1 MRKGVFY
8 LIVLAITLALIVG
21 IVVYNKSDISRGIL
35 SGIKKECRPAVTS
48 VAKGY
53 GEGRTIKVRG
63 EFDIQ
68 NAFIKVADE
77 AGKAVVAISTER
89 THKVGFR
96 RPTFRFRRFGSPFGE
111 NGEDPFEKFF
121 EDFFGESPEREFK
134 QQGLGSGFI
143 IDKEGHILT
152 NHHVVEGA
160 DKINITLPDGRSF
173 AGTVKGADPRSDL
186 AVVKIKAKN
195 LPAVQLGDSNVVQ
208 VGEWVVALGNPFGHV
223 LKSPKPTVTVGVIS
237 ALHRQ
242 LRAPGGERGYL
253 DMIQTDAAINPGNSG
268 GPLCDLSGRVIGI
281 NVVIFS
287 TSGGYQGV
295 GFAIPINDAKGIL
308 GDLIKGKEISYGWL
322 GVSVQEITPDIA
334 EYFNLPDKKGA
345 LISEILPD
353 GPAEKDGLKEG
364 DIIKT
369 FDGKEIATVHNLL
382 REVSNK
388 KIGEIAAV
396 GIIRDRVKMT
406 VKVKIGKRPSRIE
419 LAEEKA
425 FEVPEKIKKWRGI
438 KVTGITDEIARELNL
453 EDKEGVVIIEL
464 DASGPGYA
472 AGLRK
477 GDVLK
482 EINKTK
488 IRNLADYKKITEE
501 AKGLALVRTT
511 RGYYTIKENEKE

>member
-1 MRKGVFY
+1 MKRAVFY
-8 LIVLAITLALIVG
+8 SIVLAITLGLIVG
-21 IVVYNKSDISRGIL
+21 IVVYNKPDIFRE
-35 SGIKKECRPAVTS
+35 KESKPTVTG
-48 VAKGY
+48 VVKV
-53 GEGRTIKVRG
+53 KDVRG

-68 NAFIKVADE
+68 NAFIKVADK

-96 RPTFRFRRFGSPFGE
+96 RPTFRFRRFGSPFGGE
-111 NGEDPFEKFF
+111 EDPFEKFF
-121 EDFFGESPEREFK
+121 EDFFGQLPEREFK
-134 QQGLGSGFI
+134 QRGLGSGVI
-143 IDKEGHILT
+143 IDEEGHILT

-173 AGTVKGADPRSDL
+173 VGTVKGADPRSDL

-195 LPAVQLGDSNVVQ
+195 LPTVELGDSNLIQ

-223 LKSPKPTVTVGVIS
+223 LKSPKPTVTVGVVS

-242 LRAPGGERGYL
+242 IPAPGGERGYL

-287 TSGGYQGV
+287 TTGGYQGV

-308 GDLIKGKEISYGWL
+308 GDLIKGKEITYGWL
-322 GVSVQEITPDIA
+322 GVSVQEITPDMA

-345 LISEILPD
+345 LISEIVP
-353 GPAEKDGLKEG
+353 GSPAEKGGLKAG

-369 FDGKEIATVHNLL
+369 FDGKEIAAVHGLL
-382 REVSNK
+382 REVSSK
-388 KIGEIAAV
+388 KVGEIAAV

-406 VKVKIGKRPSRIE
+406 IDVKIGKRPSRIE
-419 LAEEKA
+419 LAEGKEFK
-425 FEVPEKIKKWRGI
+425 VPEEAKKWRGI
-438 KVTGITDEIARELNL
+438 KVIDITDEIAEDLNL
-453 EDKEGVVIIEL
+453 KDKEGVVIVEL
-464 DASGPGYA
+464 DPSGAGYA

-477 GDVLK
+477 GDVLR

-488 IRNLADYKKITEE
+488 IRNLADYKKITGE
-501 AKGLALVRTT
+501 AKGLALVRTN
-511 RGYYTIKENEKE
+511 RGYYTVKEDEKE